1 MRIGIIGAARRA
13 VADATP
19 EHPYWRSQHPKHRK
33 LNTAMHP

>member
-19 EHPYWRSQHPKHRK
+19 EHPPTGAASTQS
-33 LNTAMHP
+33 TES